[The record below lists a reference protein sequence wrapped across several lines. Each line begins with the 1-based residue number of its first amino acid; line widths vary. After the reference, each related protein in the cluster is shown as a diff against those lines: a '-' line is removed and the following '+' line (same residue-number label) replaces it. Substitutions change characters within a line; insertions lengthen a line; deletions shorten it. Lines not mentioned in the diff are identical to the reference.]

1 MSCIEVAQKQVPVP
15 ALGNAQPRGLND
27 LLRGILGI
35 PEFEDS
41 LPEALPVPFRNFQ
54 AEGSAQK
61 SLA

>member
-1 MSCIEVAQKQVPVP
+1 MPCIEVAQKQMPVP

-41 LPEALPVPFRNFQ
+41 LPEALPGPFRNF
-54 AEGSAQK
+54 
-61 SLA
+61 